1 MGVRNHARV
10 GRRPWHPSS
19 GHHQRSD
26 GTRAPATPSR
36 TLLLGL
42 GRSRVRGHRDPS
54 SVHALEGRPAA
65 GDRRSRETTQHPSFP
80 PRLPCGACSGGYPD
94 TGDANNPGPPN
105 LSGSQRLL
113 QLLLL
118 LADLLLQFLEHGAAR
133 VGGVLSVSE
142 TPSGARARASP
153 GPAAAPSASP
163 LHQGRRGPDLAAAA
177 ASSPGSRA
185 DRRTRPAGVGV
196 AAAASPSSG
205 CQRLPSAP
213 HAAPAAATTAA
224 GERCAQGAC
233 AVYVELGRAALR
245 KAGEDT
251 ARVDGGTC
259 VLGLLGARSERRT
272 DAHLPAA
279 WALARGRLGR
289 GGERSQP
296 GRPTVGGARGMC
308 RKGRGGRA
316 WNVQEGASGARRAVR
331 PRSLTTPAT
340 TCGGDAVHS
349 RWTPPGRGKY
359 LKEARVW
366 RLEWLGSPCLA
377 STSPLLTVFP
387 GFDPKCATPSP
398 HTKCRDWGRC

>member
-1 MGVRNHARV
+1 MGASACCSCCC
-10 GRRPWHPSS
+10 SS
-19 GHHQRSD
+19 LIFCFSFLNMAQR
-26 GTRAPATPSR
+26 GW
-36 TLLLGL
+36 
-42 GRSRVRGHRDPS
+42 
-54 SVHALEGRPAA
+54 
-65 GDRRSRETTQHPSFP
+65 
-80 PRLPCGACSGGYPD
+80 
-94 TGDANNPGPPN
+94 
-105 LSGSQRLL
+105 
-113 QLLLL
+113 
-118 LADLLLQFLEHGAAR
+118 
-133 VGGVLSVSE
+133 GVLCVSE

-177 ASSPGSRA
+177 SSPGSRA

-205 CQRLPSAP
+205 CPRLPSAP
-213 HAAPAAATTAA
+213 HAAPSAATTAA

-259 VLGLLGARSERRT
+259 VLGLLGDRSERST

-308 RKGRGGRA
+308 RKGRVGP
-316 WNVQEGASGARRAVR
+316 GALCALGA
-331 PRSLTTPAT
+331 
-340 TCGGDAVHS
+340 
-349 RWTPPGRGKY
+349 
-359 LKEARVW
+359 
-366 RLEWLGSPCLA
+366 
-377 STSPLLTVFP
+377 
-387 GFDPKCATPSP
+387 
-398 HTKCRDWGRC
+398 

>member
-1 MGVRNHARV
+1 M
-10 GRRPWHPSS
+10 
-19 GHHQRSD
+19 
-26 GTRAPATPSR
+26 
-36 TLLLGL
+36 
-42 GRSRVRGHRDPS
+42 
-54 SVHALEGRPAA
+54 
-65 GDRRSRETTQHPSFP
+65 
-80 PRLPCGACSGGYPD
+80 
-94 TGDANNPGPPN
+94 
-105 LSGSQRLL
+105 
-113 QLLLL
+113 
-118 LADLLLQFLEHGAAR
+118 
-133 VGGVLSVSE
+133 SE

-205 CQRLPSAP
+205 CPRLPSAP

-259 VLGLLGARSERRT
+259 VLGLLGDRSERRT

-308 RKGRGGRA
+308 RKVSTRSAPPPILNAGTREMLKNSQILWGLLGAMAGFTR
-316 WNVQEGASGARRAVR
+316 VCPRGAS
-331 PRSLTTPAT
+331 LKF
-340 TCGGDAVHS
+340 CS
-349 RWTPPGRGKY
+349 RGHGRIPG
-359 LKEARVW
+359 LM
-366 RLEWLGSPCLA
+366 
-377 STSPLLTVFP
+377 
-387 GFDPKCATPSP
+387 
-398 HTKCRDWGRC
+398 